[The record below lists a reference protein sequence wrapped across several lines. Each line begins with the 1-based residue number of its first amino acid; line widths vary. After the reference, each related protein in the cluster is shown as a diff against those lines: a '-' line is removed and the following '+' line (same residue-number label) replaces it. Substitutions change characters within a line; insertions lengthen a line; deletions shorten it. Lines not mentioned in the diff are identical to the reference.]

1 MHFSSASGRTPRWL
15 VILDVLS
22 DNGEVVASL
31 LGDLL
36 AVVLVVLVVSVAGG
50 LPADCDHLG
59 VALLDG
65 LADGFKGKVQIEQQ
79 RQYSNQF

>member
-31 LGDLL
+31 LDDLL
-36 AVVLVVLVVSVAGG
+36 AVVLVVLVV
-50 LPADCDHLG
+50 
-59 VALLDG
+59 
-65 LADGFKGKVQIEQQ
+65 
-79 RQYSNQF
+79 